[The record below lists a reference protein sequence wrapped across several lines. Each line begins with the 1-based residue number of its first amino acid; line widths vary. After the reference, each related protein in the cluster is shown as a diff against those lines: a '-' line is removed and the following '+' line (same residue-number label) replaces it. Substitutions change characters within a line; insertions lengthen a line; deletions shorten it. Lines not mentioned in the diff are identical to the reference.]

1 MWLWR
6 RVNSI
11 LAKTMSLGFW
21 GENAAV
27 DSRASGVALAERAAA
42 DKRAEIKSRG
52 LNSAS
57 VVTQKIN
64 HLLCAIL
71 WHCPLSVGVINWAP
85 RGPYR
90 DIYVAHERRIL
101 VSGKDEP
108 FSQKPEFTVSDVIKS
123 RWQPC
128 QERNHYT
135 TVSWRRRFYF
145 KNYSQPRSIFQLLRN
160 SNSWYYYCT
169 LVASERGNI
178 PSHCCLGLCD
188 CESWMFQICDKL
200 SSFPNERF
208 DHFECQLLMV
218 LDC

>member
-11 LAKTMSLGFW
+11 LAETMSLGFW
-21 GENAAV
+21 RENAAV

-71 WHCPLSVGVINWAP
+71 WHCPLSVGVTNP
-85 RGPYR
+85 
-90 DIYVAHERRIL
+90 AHGALLWHICRTWEKNI
-101 VSGKDEP
+101 GKDEP
-108 FSQKPEFTVSDVIKS
+108 FSQKPEFTFSEVIKS

-135 TVSWRRRFYF
+135 TVSWRWRHFYF
-145 KNYSQPRSIFQLLRN
+145 KNYSQPRSIFQLLIN
-160 SNSWYYYCT
+160 SNGWYYYCT
-169 LVASERGNI
+169 LVASEWGNI

-188 CESWMFQICDKL
+188 CESWMF
-200 SSFPNERF
+200 
-208 DHFECQLLMV
+208 
-218 LDC
+218 